1 MVNIYVKHTHT
12 RTQVSLQN
20 SVGSFCLPMSAVFD
34 TVTACE
40 NDRYAAFN
48 RVQYQFRARNCTAF
62 YLLLLCV

>member
-48 RVQYQFRARNCTAF
+48 RVQ
-62 YLLLLCV
+62 